1 MKPSPSRRTA
11 GSLSLAMVAARYAS
25 LFTSSRMWLVAVIL
39 LFVAGIV
46 AGVLGAT
53 VRPEQHAQFLREATE
68 RLRPALDAL
77 RAGDSNRA
85 IGMILWNNLRIAL
98 LVMGTGALVVF
109 LFMPVVSIGANGYL
123 LGALAIISQQGL
135 DRLLLSV
142 VPHGI
147 FEVPALIIAGAWGL
161 KMGLAWLLPSA
172 AGRRA
177 EVWRAAVFEATW
189 IVPLVTVLLIVAA
202 FVEVLVTG
210 PIVRAMAGS

>member
-1 MKPSPSRRTA
+1 
-11 GSLSLAMVAARYAS
+11 MVAARYAS

-147 FEVPALIIAGAWGL
+147 FEVPALIIAGAWDL

-177 EVWRAAVFEATW
+177 EVWRSAVFEATW

>member
-1 MKPSPSRRTA
+1 M
-11 GSLSLAMVAARYAS
+11 ARYAA
-25 LFTSSRMWLVAVIL
+25 LFTSSRLWLVAVIL

-85 IGMILWNNLRIAL
+85 ISMILWNNLRIAL

-177 EVWRAAVFEATW
+177 EVWRATVFEAAW

-210 PIVRAMAGS
+210 PIVRAMTGG